1 MTMTTMK
8 GWRLMSLWGC
18 WLIVVAYHV
27 DGFCVC
33 QGRSPIK
40 GGWLIWREPEAFA
53 ARQHQHPFLSSSSS
67 STVLTAFLH
76 QYSGTSVVFLLLP
89 PWFHI
94 FDRCSPLFIFAGW
107 ICWSALIGFVYLRFL
122 HLFICAGWICWWSV
136 WWQIDPP
143 RMSAWSVIDRR
154 LIREQSF
161 NVNSTPSHLQH
172 CPGKPSNSNKNKQ
185 NIGMYSCF
193 CLLFK
198 LPKRLNKNIDQGTTD
213 PSLLPNS
220 ADLFCS
226 IWSLHLSS
234 E

>member
-1 MTMTTMK
+1 
-8 GWRLMSLWGC
+8 MSM
-18 WLIVVAYHV
+18 VSVFV
-27 DGFCVC
+27 KD
-33 QGRSPIK
+33 SPIK

-107 ICWSALIGFVYLRFL
+107 ICW
-122 HLFICAGWICWWSV
+122 WST

-172 CPGKPSNSNKNKQ
+172 CPGKPSNSNRKTNKILECILVFVSYSSYQ
-185 NIGMYSCF
+185 NV
-193 CLLFK
+193 
-198 LPKRLNKNIDQGTTD
+198 
-213 PSLLPNS
+213 
-220 ADLFCS
+220 
-226 IWSLHLSS
+226 
-234 E
+234 

>member
-8 GWRLMSLWGC
+8 CWLLMSLWGC

-33 QGRSPIK
+33 QGGSPIK

-53 ARQHQHPFLSSSSS
+53 ARQHQHPFLSSPSL

-76 QYSGTSVVFLLLP
+76 QYSVVLLLLP
-89 PWFHI
+89 PWFLI
-94 FDRCSPLFIFAGW
+94 FDWCVP
-107 ICWSALIGFVYLRFL
+107 
-122 HLFICAGWICWWSV
+122 LFICAGWICWWSTRWQIDPPRMMMMMMMRMMMMLMMRMMMMLMLHLCLSALV
-136 WWQIDPP
+136 GFVDDRWWQIDPP

-172 CPGKPSNSNKNKQ
+172 CPGKPSNSNRKTDKTLECILVFVSYSNYQ
-185 NIGMYSCF
+185 NVWT
-193 CLLFK
+193 K
-198 LPKRLNKNIDQGTTD
+198 TLPK
-213 PSLLPNS
+213 
-220 ADLFCS
+220 A
-226 IWSLHLSS
+226 
-234 E
+234 